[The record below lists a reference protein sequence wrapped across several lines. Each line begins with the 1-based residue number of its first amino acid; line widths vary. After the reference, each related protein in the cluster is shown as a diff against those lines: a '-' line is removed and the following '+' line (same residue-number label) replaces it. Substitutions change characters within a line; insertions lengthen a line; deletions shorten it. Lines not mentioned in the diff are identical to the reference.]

1 MNRPEVIMHN
11 SVSLDGKVNGFEVDM
26 DLHYGIVGGY
36 GADIYFAGSNTAK
49 TGIEPGALESSPET
63 PEDFRKPERNPG
75 LSYWVI
81 PDTRGVLRGQLHVLR
96 RFEYSRD
103 IVILVS
109 KTTDP
114 AYIAYLK
121 ERDYDVLECGE
132 DRVDYE
138 TAFARLGEV
147 YGAKR
152 ILVDSGPILGG
163 ILLGRGLVDEISLL
177 VHPVL
182 VGPGFPGIFS
192 KLEGGGPG
200 SRLEL
205 AKSEPRGG
213 GTLWTVWK
221 IPPGP
226 RQDRG

>member
-1 MNRPEVIMHN
+1 MHN

-114 AYIAYLK
+114 AYLAYLK
-121 ERDYDVLECGE
+121 ERNYDCLECGD
-132 DRVDYE
+132 DRTDYE
-138 TAFARLGEV
+138 KAFGRLAEL
-147 YGAKR
+147 YGARK
-152 ILVDSGPILGG
+152 ILVDSGPTLAG

-177 VHPVL
+177 VHPAFA
-182 VGPGFPGIFS
+182 GPGYPGLFS
-192 KLEGGGPG
+192 KIEGGGSG
-200 SRLEL
+200 IRLGL
-205 AKSEPRGG
+205 VKSEPRAGG
-213 GTLWTVWK
+213 CLWNVWEVA
-221 IPPGP
+221 PGP
-226 RQDRG
+226 REAPGRS